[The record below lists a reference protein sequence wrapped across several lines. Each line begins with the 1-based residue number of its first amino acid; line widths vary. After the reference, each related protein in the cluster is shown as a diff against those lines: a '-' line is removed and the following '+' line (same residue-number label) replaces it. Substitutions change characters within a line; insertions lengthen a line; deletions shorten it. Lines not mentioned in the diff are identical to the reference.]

1 MKRLM
6 NGKNIY
12 EKFAYICKL
21 PSHIC
26 EFWCRKE
33 GDHEFMNIVSSE
45 IADEVVKR
53 FLLLNLFLR
62 IMLNFLFAI
71 LMLETVGFIKTC
83 FLNHVMEARIR
94 IGWNNF
100 RQLVPLLT
108 VKDLSL

>member
-1 MKRLM
+1 
-6 NGKNIY
+6 
-12 EKFAYICKL
+12 
-21 PSHIC
+21 
-26 EFWCRKE
+26 
-33 GDHEFMNIVSSE
+33 MNIVSSE

-62 IMLNFLFAI
+62 SMLNFLFAI

-108 VKDLSL
+108 VKDLSLWEKVVQ